1 MDMNK
6 MAKIRVDDLEMRP
19 DMFGV
24 RLNRRAKRETPS
36 TTPCP

>member
-1 MDMNK
+1 MEK

-24 RLNRRAKRETPS
+24 RLKRRAMRAIRLMM
-36 TTPCP
+36 PCP